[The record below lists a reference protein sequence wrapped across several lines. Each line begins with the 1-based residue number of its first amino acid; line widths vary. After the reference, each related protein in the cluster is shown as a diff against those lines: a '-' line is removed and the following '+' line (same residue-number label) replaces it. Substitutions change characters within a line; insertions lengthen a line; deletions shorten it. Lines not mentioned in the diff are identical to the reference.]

1 MWRVLLISFL
11 VVVVGQ
17 HLITF
22 LYIMGYHKYV
32 YKHRPGNCRKLAGID
47 NGMQDIEVFLDGFA
61 LVASVKPK
69 CSWSTRTCFKDSIEI
84 FELHQDASK
93 LQLKFL
99 RQMQDIQMR
108 RMSDVQAVGPRQ
120 FYITNEGYHKDFP
133 MHQIEHYMMFPWGG
147 VVYCDGDVCRQVS
160 NPLYEPSGIQ
170 LSPVWTNVK
179 MFIYISTL
187 YGMGLQIYS
196 RDASDNLLSAQS
208 AQAIN
213 LGSLV
218 DKVSV
223 DGRGNLWAAS
233 HPVAHK
239 LKSHLED
246 RRNKAPSQILH
257 VKFDHNT
264 ASPHKKYEVFE
275 MYSDDGTEL
284 SASSVVV
291 FRQSKLL
298 IGSRRGHML
307 LCEVQAGR

>member
-1 MWRVLLISFL
+1 MVNQNL
-11 VVVVGQ
+11 
-17 HLITF
+17 
-22 LYIMGYHKYV
+22 
-32 YKHRPGNCRKLAGID
+32 
-47 NGMQDIEVFLDGFA
+47 
-61 LVASVKPK
+61 
-69 CSWSTRTCFKDSIEI
+69 FKDSIEI

-170 LSPVWTNVK
+170 LSPDGR
-179 MFIYISTL
+179 FIYISTL